1 MQQLFYVLEQ
11 LLQGQFFLR
20 RKNFLILEFGR
31 QLSTRPRLRVDP
43 HTFSFAHART
53 HAQATM
59 QTCTRLTSAATR
71 APAPAARGR
80 ASTLAVRAFGPG
92 NEMKD
97 GVEAGTRVKV
107 TAPIKV
113 RKKEGEAQPGCGGG
127 GAGPGASPPRERP
140 APNCGPSERGAREA
154 PTRTPRTDAARGLPP
169 RTFTARSPLP
179 SPLLAH
185 TGLPH
190 SQDAGAEH

>member
-1 MQQLFYVLEQ
+1 MVRGWGRRETRRAVPISHSA
-11 LLQGQFFLR
+11 FF
-20 RKNFLILEFGR
+20 FFGR
-31 QLSTRPRLRVDP
+31 QLSIRPRLRVDP
-43 HTFSFAHART
+43 HTFSFAHTRT

-97 GVEAGTRVKV
+97 GVEAGPRVKV

-127 GAGPGASPPRERP
+127 GVRGRARARPGRGRRP
-140 APNCGPSERGAREA
+140 IVGQARGEA

-169 RTFTARSPLP
+169 RTLTARSPLP